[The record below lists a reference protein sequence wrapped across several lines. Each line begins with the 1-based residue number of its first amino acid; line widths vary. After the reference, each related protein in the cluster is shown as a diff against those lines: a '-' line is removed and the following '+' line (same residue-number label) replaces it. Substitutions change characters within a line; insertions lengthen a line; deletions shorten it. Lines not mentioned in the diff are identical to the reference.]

1 MTDININ
8 DIKSVLSIIDVC
20 TQRGA
25 IKSVEMEDVGKLYN
39 KLTLFLNT
47 SLEQI
52 KKQAGQTEQANVE
65 EPQKENTSSDE
76 NGGHSMEFNQI
87 KTI

>member
-1 MTDININ
+1 MADININ

-25 IKSVEMEDVGKLYN
+25 IKSVEMEEVGKLYN
-39 KLTLFLNT
+39 KLTLVLNI

-52 KKQAGQTEQANVE
+52 KKQAGQTEPDNGE
-65 EPQKENTSSDE
+65 EPPNE
-76 NGGHSMEFNQI
+76 NGGHSMEFNEV